1 MRSCLEM
8 VTQAQWGVWPKK
20 TLWINSGYV
29 YVFQCECFCVDPT
42 LCCDLRS
49 KHSHK
54 SSKLPFSM
62 IKWSSVTVKP
72 LNGFKSEA
80 NQSYTAGKSKNLE
93 GLSTHL
99 MQVMQWTQVR
109 I

>member
-1 MRSCLEM
+1 MPGDGYTGPVGCL
-8 VTQAQWGVWPKK
+8 AQQNIVDKQC
-20 TLWINSGYV
+20 LYV

>member
-1 MRSCLEM
+1 
-8 VTQAQWGVWPKK
+8 
-20 TLWINSGYV
+20 
-29 YVFQCECFCVDPT
+29 
-42 LCCDLRS
+42 
-49 KHSHK
+49 
-54 SSKLPFSM
+54 M